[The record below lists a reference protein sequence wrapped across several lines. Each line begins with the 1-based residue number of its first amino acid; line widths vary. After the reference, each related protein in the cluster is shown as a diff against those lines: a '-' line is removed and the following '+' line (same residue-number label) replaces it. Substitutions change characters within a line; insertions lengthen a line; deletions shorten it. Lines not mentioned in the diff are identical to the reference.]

1 MTDYISFF
9 AQSMRDMVEYRVTLG
24 YKAVSYE
31 DGLKHLD
38 RFIAENYPEE
48 TALTKQIVLNYTS
61 PREDD
66 RVTSRQRRAV
76 IVRLFAEYLVPIG
89 KEAYILPKNYVGG
102 MRSGFAPHI
111 FADSELTELFH
122 AVDRLKTTDDLLK
135 KCTASVLLRLIYTC
149 GLRPG
154 VGLRLKRKN
163 VNLDTGEILI
173 TETKLKKERIV
184 VMHSDMSRLMRK
196 YAMQVALAGRE
207 QSVFF
212 FPAPNLEAYTT
223 EWLENILKICYRN
236 ANPDVPAD
244 RLPQVRVYDLRHR
257 FASAVLCRWL
267 DEGKNLYNMLPYLRT
282 YMGHSSL
289 SQTAY
294 YIHILPENLLK
305 SCNIDW
311 SRLDSI
317 IPAEDD
323 VWDV

>member
-9 AQSMRDMVEYRVTLG
+9 AQSMRDMVEYRASLG

-31 DGLKHLD
+31 DGLRHLD

-76 IVRLFAEYLVPIG
+76 IVRLFAEYLVSIG

-111 FADSELTELFH
+111 FSDSELTELFH

-154 VGLRLKRKN
+154 EGLRLKKKN

-173 TETKLKKERIV
+173 TETKLKKERVV

-196 YAMQVALAGRE
+196 YAMQVALAGRDR
-207 QSVFF
+207 SIYF
-212 FPAPNLEAYTT
+212 FPAPDLEAYTT
-223 EWLENILKICYRN
+223 EWLENTLNFCYRN
-236 ANPDVPAD
+236 ANPDIPAE